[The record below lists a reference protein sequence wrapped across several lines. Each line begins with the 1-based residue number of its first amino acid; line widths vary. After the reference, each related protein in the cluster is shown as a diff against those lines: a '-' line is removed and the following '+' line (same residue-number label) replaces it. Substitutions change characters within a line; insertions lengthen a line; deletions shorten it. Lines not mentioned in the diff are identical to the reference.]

1 MTPNRQ
7 GLRVSGI
14 RQLPPE
20 RSVRDAR
27 QLRALAAP
35 YPLRQLACQMTRRH
49 RAQITALGVAGVCG
63 FVAALACLRTG
74 LWGSVAYVAAVTGS
88 LLALLGSLAVALLGD
103 PYELERLR
111 MRARNNGG
119 TPSRRGGHALSSSSE
134 RAGRGRSGP
143 QEGGSV
149 WTPRLLRP

>member
-74 LWGSVAYVAAVTGS
+74 LWGSVAYVAAVTAIRNRRKLPAQGLRIVGS
-88 LLALLGSLAVALLGD
+88 
-103 PYELERLR
+103 
-111 MRARNNGG
+111 
-119 TPSRRGGHALSSSSE
+119 RGG
-134 RAGRGRSGP
+134 RASYG
-143 QEGGSV
+143 
-149 WTPRLLRP
+149 TC